1 MAIESLVALNI
12 FVLFMALVT
21 YFGTREDKSNQ
32 KRPPQD
38 SRK

>member
-21 YFGTREDKSNQ
+21 YFGTREDKQ
-32 KRPPQD
+32 KQKDPPSGQ
-38 SRK
+38 SK